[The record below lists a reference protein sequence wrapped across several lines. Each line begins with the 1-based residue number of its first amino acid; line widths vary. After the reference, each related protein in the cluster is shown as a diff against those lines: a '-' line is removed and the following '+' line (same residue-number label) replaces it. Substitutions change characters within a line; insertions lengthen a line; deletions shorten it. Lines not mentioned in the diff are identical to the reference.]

1 MTGEHQTRPP
11 LDLTRPMI
19 EGEIERLISI
29 LDWLDPDPDIED
41 EGDFEPTEDNEPLYG
56 WTGMEA
62 AYGRYSLEYN
72 GQGADE
78 LELDE
83 ADSEPSLGSSHAV
96 RQLHWASGS
105 RDEREEDCE
114 DEGAQCDD
122 EGCVETDCGFDEDD
136 PGSLPQ
142 CCADHEEREA
152 TTRACVG
159 AISRVR
165 HLQQRG
171 GQKPVEPLRIL
182 GGAIMKGGGT

>member
-1 MTGEHQTRPP
+1 MSEVQP
-11 LDLTRPMI
+11 DLPDLSRHVI
-19 EGEIERLISI
+19 EAEIERMISI
-29 LDWLDPDPDIED
+29 LDWLDDDPDLEPQG
-41 EGDFEPTEDNEPLYG
+41 EEEPTEDTEPLYG

-105 RDEREEDCE
+105 RDEREEVCE

-136 PGSLPQ
+136 PGYEPQ
-142 CCADHEEREA
+142 WGAGPEEQEA

-165 HLQQRG
+165 HLQQQR
-171 GQKPVEPLRIL
+171 GQKPVEPLRVL
-182 GGAIMKGGGT
+182 SGAIIAKW